1 MGATSPT
8 VLLIFK
14 LFFDSSYIQTSKTN
28 IKWRGCKFSDLL
40 VVFDVNK
47 WILQGLFYFIVGTVT
62 QDVEYGRMSFSKV
75 TDLEGK
81 ELKVKNFHCNV
92 CQKIFLKKSD
102 LVRHIRSHTGEKPFS
117 CEVCGKCFSLK
128 GNLRAHS
135 IVHM

>member
-1 MGATSPT
+1 MAWDINS
-8 VLLIFK
+8 L
-14 LFFDSSYIQTSKTN
+14 N
-28 IKWRGCKFSDLL
+28 LL

-47 WILQGLFYFIVGTVT
+47 WNLQGLFYFIVGTVT
-62 QDVEYGRMSFSKV
+62 RDVEYGRMSVSKV

-128 GNLRAHS
+128 GNLRAHLA
-135 IVHM
+135 VHM